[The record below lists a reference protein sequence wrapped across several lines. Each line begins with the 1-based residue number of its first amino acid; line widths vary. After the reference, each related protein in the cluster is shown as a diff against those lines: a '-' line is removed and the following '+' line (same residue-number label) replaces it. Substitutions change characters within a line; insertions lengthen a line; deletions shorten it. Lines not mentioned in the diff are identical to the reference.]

1 MRTFLTF
8 QLIFILAA
16 LIAASLTPLL
26 WAALQP
32 LDDVPV
38 HRVLNRIG
46 MVVLGVGM
54 LLYMRKRCLLDKV
67 ALGYAMPRRRFVRQ
81 MLTGLAVGV
90 LTMLPLAFAIF
101 SLELRVPSEEFSGP
115 EFPATWVLA
124 MVFKGLL
131 TGLAVS
137 FLEETYFRGAM
148 FTAVI
153 RESGLLPAIVLPTV
167 FYAGL
172 HFLGGMRVPNEEVT
186 WLTGFY
192 LAANLFDA
200 YAAPLLLVD
209 SFLAL
214 VAFGVL
220 LSLIR
225 HRTGAIAGS
234 IGLHTGGVGVIVTL
248 HHLSVPNPGASYPW
262 LVGSYDGVIGWMAF
276 AWIGLLTAAYWSLSD
291 RRRAGIWQR
300 MVRAGSPPRTA
311 TD

>member
-1 MRTFLTF
+1 MRTFLVF
-8 QLIFILAA
+8 QLLFIVAA
-16 LIAASLTPLL
+16 VVAASLTPMV

-32 LDDVPV
+32 LDEVPV

-54 LLYMRKRCLLDKV
+54 LLYMRRRSLLDKV
-67 ALGYAMPRRRFVRQ
+67 ALGYAMPRPGFVRQ

-90 LTMLPLAFAIF
+90 LTMLPLVVAIF
-101 SLELRVPSEEFSGP
+101 SLELRVPSQEFAGP
-115 EFPATWVLA
+115 GFPLMWVMA
-124 MVFKGLL
+124 MVFKGML

-137 FLEETYFRGAM
+137 LLEETYFRGAM

-167 FYAGL
+167 FYAGV

-214 VAFGVL
+214 AAFGVL

-225 HRTGAIAGS
+225 HRTGAIAGC
-234 IGLHTGGVGVIVTL
+234 IGVHMGGVGVIVVL
-248 HHLSVPNPGASYPW
+248 RHLSVPNPGASSSW

-276 AWIGLLTAAYWSLSD
+276 AWIGLMAAAYWYLND
-291 RRRAGIWQR
+291 RLRAGIWQR
-300 MVRAGSPPRTA
+300 IVRVGSPQRTA

>member
-8 QLIFILAA
+8 QLLFIVAA
-16 LIAASLTPLL
+16 VIAASFTPLA

-38 HRVLNRIG
+38 HRVLNRVG
-46 MVVLGVGM
+46 MIVLGVGM
-54 LLYMRKRCLLDKV
+54 LLYMRKRSLLDKV
-67 ALGYAMPRRRFVRQ
+67 ALGYAMPRPRFVRH

-90 LTMLPLAFAIF
+90 ITMLPLAVAIL
-101 SLELRVPSEEFSGP
+101 SLELRVPSQEFSEPG
-115 EFPATWVLA
+115 FPAMWVLA
-124 MVFKGLL
+124 MVFKGMFI
-131 TGLAVS
+131 GLAVS

-148 FTAVI
+148 FTAVL
-153 RESGLLPAIVLPTV
+153 RESGLVPAIVLPTV

-172 HFLGGMRVPNEEVT
+172 HFLGGMRVATEEVT

-200 YAAPLLLVD
+200 YAAPHLLVD

-225 HRTGAIAGS
+225 HRTGAIAGC
-234 IGLHTGGVGVIVTL
+234 IGVHMGGVGVIVTL
-248 HHLSVPNPGASYPW
+248 RHLSVPNPGASFSW
-262 LVGSYDGVIGWMAF
+262 LAGSYDGVIGWMAF
-276 AWIGLLTAAYWSLSD
+276 AWIGLLTAAYWYLSD
-291 RRRAGIWQR
+291 GRRAGIRQP
-300 MVRAGSPPRTA
+300 MVRAGDSPRPA
-311 TD
+311 ID

>member
-8 QLIFILAA
+8 QLIFIIAA
-16 LIAASLTPLL
+16 VIAASLTPLA
-26 WAALQP
+26 WAALQ
-32 LDDVPV
+32 LIDDVPV

-46 MVVLGVGM
+46 MILLGAGM
-54 LLYMRKRCLLDKV
+54 LLYMRRRSLLDKV
-67 ALGYAMPRRRFVRQ
+67 ALGYAIPRARFVRQ
-81 MLTGLAVGV
+81 MFTGVAVGV
-90 LTMLPLAFAIF
+90 LTMLPVAAVIF
-101 SLELRVPSEEFSGP
+101 TLELRVPGEEFSGP
-115 EFPATWVLA
+115 GFPALWVMA
-124 MVFKGLL
+124 MVSKGIL

-192 LAANLFDA
+192 LAVNLFDA
-200 YAAPLLLVD
+200 YASPLLLVD

-225 HRTGAIAGS
+225 HRTGAIAGC
-234 IGLHTGGVGVIVTL
+234 IGVHMGGVAVIVSL
-248 HHLSVPNPGASYPW
+248 HHLSLPNPGAAFSW

-276 AWIGLLTAAYWSLSD
+276 AWIGLLASFYWYLND
-291 RRRAGIWQR
+291 RRSANVRHR
-300 MVRAGSPPRTA
+300 MVRFIRPPRPA
-311 TD
+311 ID

>member
-8 QLIFILAA
+8 QLLFVVAA
-16 LIAASLTPLL
+16 VVAASFTPLV

-46 MVVLGVGM
+46 MVVLGIGM
-54 LLYMRKRCLLDKV
+54 LLYMRNQSLLDRV
-67 ALGYAMPRRRFVRQ
+67 ALGYAMPRPRFVRQ
-81 MLTGLAVGV
+81 MMTGLAVGV
-90 LTMLPLAFAIF
+90 LTMLPLAVAIF
-101 SLELRVPSEEFSGP
+101 SLELRVPSEEFSGSG
-115 EFPATWVLA
+115 FTAMWVLA
-124 MVFKGLL
+124 MFFKGML
-131 TGLAVS
+131 TGVAVS

-153 RESGLLPAIVLPTV
+153 RDSGLLPAIVLPTV

-172 HFLGGMRVPNEEVT
+172 HFLGGMRVPGEEVT

-209 SFLAL
+209 SFMAL

-225 HRTGAIAGS
+225 HRTGAIAGC
-234 IGLHTGGVGVIVTL
+234 IGMHMGGVGVIVTL
-248 HHLSVPNPGASYPW
+248 HHLSVPNPGASYSW

-276 AWIGLLTAAYWSLSD
+276 AWISLLTAGYWYLSD
-291 RRRAGIWQR
+291 SRRAVILQR
-300 MVRAGSPPRTA
+300 MSRAGRPQQTA
-311 TD
+311 AD

>member
-1 MRTFLTF
+1 MRTFLTL
-8 QLIFILAA
+8 QSLFILAA
-16 LIAASLTPLL
+16 VVAASLTPLV
-26 WAALQP
+26 WVALQP

-38 HRVLNRIG
+38 HRVLNR
-46 MVVLGVGM
+46 VGM
-54 LLYMRKRCLLDKV
+54 LLLGVGTLLYLRKRGLLDKV
-67 ALGYAMPRRRFVRQ
+67 ALGYSMPRRRFVRH
-81 MLTGLAVGV
+81 LLIGLAAGV
-90 LTMLPLAFAIF
+90 LTMLPLAAAIF
-101 SLELRVPSEEFSGP
+101 ALGLRVPSQEFSP
-115 EFPATWVLA
+115 AAFPAVFVMSV
-124 MVFKGLL
+124 MVKGML

-220 LSLIR
+220 LSLVR
-225 HRTGAIAGS
+225 HRTGAIAAC
-234 IGLHTGGVGVIVTL
+234 IGVHMGGVAVIVSL
-248 HHLSVPNPGASYPW
+248 HHLSIPNPAASFSW
-262 LVGSYDGVIGWMAF
+262 LVGTYDGVIGWMAF
-276 AWIGLLTAAYWSLSD
+276 AWIGLLTGAYWYLND
-291 RRRAGIWQR
+291 GRRAGIRQR
-300 MVRAGSPPRTA
+300 MSKFGSPPRPA
-311 TD
+311 VG

>member
-8 QLIFILAA
+8 QLLFIMAA
-16 LIAASLTPLL
+16 VIAASLTPMV
-26 WAALQP
+26 WAGLQP

-54 LLYMRKRCLLDKV
+54 LIYMRKRSLLDKV
-67 ALGYAMPRRRFVRQ
+67 ALGYAMPRPRFVQQ
-81 MLTGLAVGV
+81 MLAGLAVGV
-90 LTMLPLAFAIF
+90 LTMLPLVVVIL
-101 SLELRVPSEEFSGP
+101 SLELRVPSRELSGP
-115 EFPATWVLA
+115 GFPVTWVML
-124 MVFKGLL
+124 MVLKGML
-131 TGLAVS
+131 TGLVVS

-153 RESGLLPAIVLPTV
+153 RESGLVPAVVLPTV

-225 HRTGAIAGS
+225 HRTGAIAAC
-234 IGLHTGGVGVIVTL
+234 IGVHMGGVGAIVAL
-248 HHLSVPNPGASYPW
+248 RHLSVPNPGAPLPW

-276 AWIGLLTAAYWSLSD
+276 AWIGLLTAAYWSLNE
-291 RRRAGIWQR
+291 RRRAGIRQW
-300 MVRAGSPPRTA
+300 MVRFGSRPHPA